1 MPRTSSGLPRT
12 GAGAL
17 YSPELAARE
26 SRGGLDKP
34 LDRGFESQRALAR
47 GAPDASAR
55 HNQAANRVASPPCG
69 ALWVPAHSHPAADQR
84 TEVRILDI
92 FQTPRARGSM
102 PAAGSITCISFAGAD
117 GGSFSMCSGRFGKLL
132 GSAVADR
139 RRWLTKACASS
150 QVQIVSL
157 VVTRARV
164 ATMVYPLH
172 CLCLTIALAGQ
183 APEQDSAS

>member
-1 MPRTSSGLPRT
+1 MSSVRTRTSRIPWLRSDVPTRLGTPSCSIRLRATWRSRDSSSRPNCDSWMPHTSSGLPRT

-34 LDRGFESQRALAR
+34 LACRFETLAR

-55 HNQAANRVASPPCG
+55 HTQAANRVASPPCG

-92 FQTPRARGSM
+92 FQNAASARIDAGGWIDYLHLIRWRGRWVILNVLWEIRQ
-102 PAAGSITCISFAGAD
+102 PAGE
-117 GGSFSMCSGRFGKLL
+117 
-132 GSAVADR
+132 R
-139 RRWLTKACASS
+139 RR
-150 QVQIVSL
+150 
-157 VVTRARV
+157 
-164 ATMVYPLH
+164 
-172 CLCLTIALAGQ
+172 
-183 APEQDSAS
+183 

>member
-26 SRGGLDKP
+26 SRGGLNKR
-34 LDRGFESQRALAR
+34 LTAASKVNKRWHA
-47 GAPDASAR
+47 APDASAR

-139 RRWLTKACASS
+139 RRP
-150 QVQIVSL
+150 QPQ
-157 VVTRARV
+157 
-164 ATMVYPLH
+164 
-172 CLCLTIALAGQ
+172 LA
-183 APEQDSAS
+183 APP